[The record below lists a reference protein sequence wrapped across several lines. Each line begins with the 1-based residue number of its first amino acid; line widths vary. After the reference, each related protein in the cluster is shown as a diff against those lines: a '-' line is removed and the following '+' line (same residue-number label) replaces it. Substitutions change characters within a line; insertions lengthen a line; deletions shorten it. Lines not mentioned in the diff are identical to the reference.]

1 MLKYASEF
9 IAGIPRAKKK
19 KEMLKFFSKDF
30 DVQVTAAG
38 ATVKQTFELDK
49 SVKTITNF
57 TILSNREDLA
67 YYRGS
72 FRLEI
77 NRDEIIPEGFSTKKV
92 MCWPT
97 VSPDQR
103 PKQIGKKATGNGLI
117 TFEYTDT
124 NDGLTIFQPYTVSLS
139 VEGERDSD
147 S

>member
-1 MLKYASEF
+1 M
-9 IAGIPRAKKK
+9 
-19 KEMLKFFSKDF
+19 MKFFSKDF
-30 DVQVTAAG
+30 DVQVTAPG
-38 ATVKQTFELDK
+38 QTVKRTFELDK
-49 SVKTITNF
+49 SVKTITHY

-77 NRDEIIPEGFSTKKV
+77 NKDEIVPEGYSTKKI

-97 VSPDQR
+97 VSANDR
-103 PKQIGKKATGNGLI
+103 LKSIGKKNTGNGLI

-124 NDGLTIFQPYTVSLS
+124 NDGLTAFVPYTVSLS
-139 VEGERDSD
+139 VEGERDAD